1 VTLKC
6 VLIPFPTVRK
16 VSFHSHRS
24 FPSTLFYIYM
34 YMYTYFKML
43 KESVIAHNKS
53 MSVNMEVHLNKVLEE
68 KINAMIRLE
77 DLLDRE
83 KILRHEEVSYMFVC
97 FNMKEEQGRERK
109 KERKKESVFLLVLV
123 LV

>member
-24 FPSTLFYIYM
+24 FPSTLLYIYM
-34 YMYTYFKML
+34 YMYIYICKIF

-53 MSVNMEVHLNKVLEE
+53 MSVNMEVHLNKALEE

-83 KILRHEEVSYMFVC
+83 KILRHEEVSFMFVC
-97 FNMKEEQGRERK
+97 FNVREKSERERERERK
-109 KERKKESVFLLVLV
+109 I
-123 LV
+123 